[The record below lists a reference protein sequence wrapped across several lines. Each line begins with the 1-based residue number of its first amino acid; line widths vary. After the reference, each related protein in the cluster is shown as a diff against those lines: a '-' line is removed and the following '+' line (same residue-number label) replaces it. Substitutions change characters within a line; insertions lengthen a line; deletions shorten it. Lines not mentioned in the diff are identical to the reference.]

1 MATANLLFSM
11 YISNIDSNFRPR
23 RIWSNSFYDETLDEG
38 TCSQILLCIV
48 RFLRSLFAVK
58 VLKSKSH
65 GKKIVNVILTK
76 ISSGM

>member
-1 MATANLLFSM
+1 MK
-11 YISNIDSNFRPR
+11 
-23 RIWSNSFYDETLDEG
+23 G

-76 ISSGM
+76 ISRGM